1 MKHASLSENSQANGA
16 PPSDASPDYVLDHR
30 RGISQALPTES
41 LNSLSE
47 SDSRFGANDKGAP
60 AQSNTDRVDRGRLP
74 NGQWRPGISGNPKG
88 RKPKNSPYD
97 SDIPSALEQ
106 ALDKKIKAKR
116 GEKAW
121 TVTKRFAIL
130 EQWINQAA
138 QGDHRARR
146 DLIAYADKHGID
158 MFAGQHKTIREGVT
172 EAGRTSSTFT
182 LTEEALDRLGQGAL
196 TELIRVV
203 TELEAEKKK
212 TLH

>member
-1 MKHASLSENSQANGA
+1 MAKHASLSENSQADGA
-16 PPSDASPDYVLDHR
+16 PPSDACPDYVVDHR
-30 RGISQALPTES
+30 RGISQALPTKDS
-41 LNSLSE
+41 NALSE
-47 SDSRFGANDKGAP
+47 SDPRFGANDEGAH
-60 AQSNTDRVDRGRLP
+60 AQSNTDRVDRDRLP

-97 SDIPSALEQ
+97 SDVTSALEQ
-106 ALDKKIKAKR
+106 ALDKKIKVKR
-116 GEKAW
+116 GEKAG
-121 TVTKRFAIL
+121 TITKRFAIL

-172 EAGRTSSTFT
+172 EAGSSTFT
-182 LTEEALDRLGQGAL
+182 LTEEVLDRLSQGAL
-196 TELIRVV
+196 TELRSVV